1 MLKNLSQLRNVGLL
15 AGGALIGL
23 AGGFAAHKASKPVQA
38 YDMAN
43 KYLETAYQFKPT
55 TSDSSKIYRAYFDAM
70 VMNNKEKV
78 DSLNRHINNCWLK
91 FWDDAAESAGEMAA
105 KGYAGIPPEKLK

>member
-78 DSLNRHINNCWLK
+78 DSLNRHINHPNLK
-91 FWDDAAESAGEMAA
+91 LGDDILMQIEDAVVNGI
-105 KGYAGIPPEKLK
+105 AGIPPEKLK